1 MQNSIDASGS
11 ESNELDLIEAFIRGG
26 AERFFTQFNKSSGY
40 LSMGDSQIAEAAIV
54 IHVASSASQ
63 CGHTVWPESPFRD
76 RADEGTKHLDLL
88 IDLNPGK
95 YKIPVLVTV
104 EGKAVSEGFVTKK
117 IREIVRDYG
126 RVCEWNRLDRDGV
139 PIFFMLN
146 DPRCVYGALVVL
158 CTENLG
164 FDRRLPEGSFST
176 YWKTLDGGVNGA
188 SDSLR
193 DALNSK
199 LRKAIRK
206 DVVDCVYKDGGIHY
220 SVAYA
225 LFESTDETSG
235 TLRHTAEHEAA
246 HAIVAI
252 LSGLKVTGIALIEE
266 GPLSGGIKCDW
277 KASRGTMPDQQL
289 VTASFALAY
298 AGGIIDMA
306 RTGKGIGET
315 MCALKWDK
323 AAIEDSRRT
332 AIEWKVSS
340 SIDETAGLS
349 KAGFQ
354 ESINLITEHRELVQ
368 KLADELMDKVSLDEK
383 ELADWYANARSAKE
397 LDRAI
402 FIEPG

>member
-1 MQNSIDASGS
+1 MGSDA
-11 ESNELDLIEAFIRGG
+11 NDLDLVEAFIRAG
-26 AERFFTQFNKSSGY
+26 AERLFSQFEKSSGY
-40 LSMGDSQIAEAAIV
+40 LSLGDSQIAEAAIV

-63 CGHTVWPESPFRD
+63 CGHTVWPETPFRD
-76 RADEGTKHLDLL
+76 RPDEGTKHLDLL
-88 IDLNPGK
+88 IDLNPDK
-95 YKIPVLVTV
+95 YRAPVLVTV
-104 EGKAVSEGFVTKK
+104 EGKAVSEGFVIKK

-158 CTENLG
+158 CTESLG

-176 YWKTLDGGVNGA
+176 YWKTLDGGINGA
-188 SDSLR
+188 SNSLI

-199 LRKAIRK
+199 LRRAIRK
-206 DVVDCVYKDGGIHY
+206 DVVDCVYEDGGIHY

-235 TLRHTAEHEAA
+235 RLRHTAEHEAA

-266 GPLSGGIKCDW
+266 GELSGGVVCDW
-277 KASRGTMPDQQL
+277 KSSRGTMPDQQL

-298 AGGIIDMA
+298 AGSIIDMA

-323 AAIEDSRRT
+323 AAVEDSRST
-332 AIEWKVSS
+332 AVEWQVSS
-340 SIDETAGLS
+340 SIDETVGLS
-349 KAGFQ
+349 EAGFQ
-354 ESINLITEHRELVQ
+354 RSISLITEHRELVQ
-368 KLADELMDKVSLDEK
+368 KLADELMDNVSLNGR
-383 ELADWYANARSAKE
+383 ELAEWYATAISTEGVDRTESAAK
-397 LDRAI
+397 
-402 FIEPG
+402 G